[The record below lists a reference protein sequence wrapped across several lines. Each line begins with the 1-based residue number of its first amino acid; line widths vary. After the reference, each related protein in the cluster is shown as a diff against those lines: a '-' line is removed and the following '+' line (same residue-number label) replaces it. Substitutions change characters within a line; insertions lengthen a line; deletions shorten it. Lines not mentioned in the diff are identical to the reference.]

1 MKTDRASVEKRVFVA
16 FSDFAILVA
25 LKKQVMTGYGLS
37 KYFVRKVG
45 DVASTS
51 TVYSTLAT
59 IERKGLIKCVRN
71 RSGRAY
77 ALTDEGEKIVNCVSN
92 VIEESKRFMDKLLS

>member
-1 MKTDRASVEKRVFVA
+1 LKTERTNVQKRIFVA
-16 FSDFAILVA
+16 FSDFAIMVA
-25 LKKQVMTGYGLS
+25 LKNQVMTGYAIN
-37 KYFVRKVG
+37 KYFIRKTG
-45 DVASTS
+45 DIASTS

-77 ALTDEGEKIVNCVSN
+77 ALTDEGEKIVNSISN